1 MKGNEF
7 EYFLGNLSFD
17 PLSLGGL
24 GVTTLLAKSSFAFL
38 LLSMLFYWFQASFKY
53 NKETFLGKA
62 PSLTMCLANIALA
75 LMLSIRWIESGHFP
89 LSNLY
94 ESLLFLSWSLTSIHF
109 FLERAFFKGELI
121 SPTLGAI
128 TAPLALFT
136 NAFATFSLPQEMQK
150 VTVLVPALQSNWL
163 IMHVSVMMISY
174 AALLSGSLLAMAF
187 LVVKFVEETLYS
199 TFTVGDQRSSGFTKG
214 DVCDVESPSFTSPTV
229 KVGDVNLFDSS
240 SLTTS
245 NSQCT
250 EGAKKVMRKDKEDYN
265 QNLQLFEFNKPQNT
279 GIFDFPL
286 KSSLAHFLESS
297 ISFGFFNLIKF
308 PILKKNETQSE
319 PSSMAS
325 LKSEVLWEWQ
335 SALDKTSSKQRE
347 ISWEDTI
354 LNIPSTELNQ
364 SEQTFQNKL
373 KQTLDNLSYRSI
385 GLGFALLT
393 IGIFSGAVWANEAW
407 GSYWSWDPK
416 ETWAFVTWL
425 VFALYLHTRLSRG
438 WVGKES
444 AFVAALG
451 FLVIWF
457 CYLGVNLFGKGLH
470 SYGWFPTK

>member
-7 EYFLGNLSFD
+7 EYFLDNLS
-17 PLSLGGL
+17 LS
-24 GVTTLLAKSSFAFL
+24 TLLAKFSFAFL
-38 LLSMLFYWFQASFKY
+38 LLSMLFYWSQTSFKY
-53 NKETFLGKA
+53 TRETFLGKA
-62 PSLTMCLANIALA
+62 SSLTMWLANIALA

-94 ESLLFLSWSLTSIHF
+94 ESLLFLSWSLTTIHF
-109 FLERAFFKGELI
+109 FLEHSFSNVLKTNGIDKTDHSFRLLSLFRKSQVINKRESHLSSPLTWSMTWFFTNKIGALMKKKQYNPHPQLGYQQKVCYDIVNHENNLKSPSVIQRNVLIEEQCTQPNEEDI

-136 NAFATFSLPQEMQK
+136 NAFATFSLPEEMQK

-163 IMHVSVMMISY
+163 IMHVSVMMVSY

-187 LVVKFVEETLYS
+187 LVINFIQDTPTS
-199 TFTVGDQRSSGFTKG
+199 MQRFQLRS
-214 DVCDVESPSFTSPTV
+214 
-229 KVGDVNLFDSS
+229 VN
-240 SLTTS
+240 
-245 NSQCT
+245 
-250 EGAKKVMRKDKEDYN
+250 V
-265 QNLQLFEFNKPQNT
+265 
-279 GIFDFPL
+279 
-286 KSSLAHFLESS
+286 KSSLHTPQLFTESDQKT
-297 ISFGFFNLIKF
+297 I
-308 PILKKNETQSE
+308 PQNEQLSE
-319 PSSMAS
+319 
-325 LKSEVLWEWQ
+325 
-335 SALDKTSSKQRE
+335 
-347 ISWEDTI
+347 
-354 LNIPSTELNQ
+354 
-364 SEQTFQNKL
+364 NKL
-373 KQTLDNLSYRSI
+373 KQNLDNLSYRSI

-438 WVGKES
+438 WIGKKS
-444 AFVAALG
+444 ALVATAG

-470 SYGWFPTK
+470 SYGWFPSE